1 MLSISLMGSFLE
13 NLGFGTDQY
22 RNHTVKSLLYRV
34 ASISQRYALE
44 SFIDRASA
52 DLVRSDLIQCI
63 A

>member
-13 NLGFGTDQY
+13 NLGFETDLY
-22 RNHTVKSLLYRV
+22 RNRTVKSLLYRV
-34 ASISQRYALE
+34 ASISQRYALG

-52 DLVRSDLIQCI
+52 DLVRNDLIQCF